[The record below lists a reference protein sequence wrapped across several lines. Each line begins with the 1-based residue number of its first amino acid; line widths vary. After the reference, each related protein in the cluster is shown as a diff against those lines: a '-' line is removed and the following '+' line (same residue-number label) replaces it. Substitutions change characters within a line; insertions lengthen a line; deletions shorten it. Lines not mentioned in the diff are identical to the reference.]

1 MWNLEK
7 EAKEELII
15 SAENDLKPVIYIIS
29 DSVGDTAELVARA
42 AVSQFNYDTLEIRR
56 VPYVNDPN
64 EITEI
69 VEEAGTFNSLIAY
82 TLVLPELREVLV
94 REAVKRGIPTLDIM
108 TPMIDAISAVI
119 HCQPKLEPGLVRKM
133 DEEYFRKVEAIEFAV
148 KCDDGKD
155 ARGITRA
162 DLVVIGVSRT
172 SKTPLCM
179 YLAHKRIMAANVP
192 LVPEVSPP
200 EEIFQLPAHKL
211 IGLRIHP
218 QQLNEI
224 RRERL
229 KTLGLASNA
238 DYVSMERIH
247 KELEYAED
255 IMKRTGC
262 PVIDV
267 TNKAVEE
274 TASRV
279 LEIYFRQEKRGR

>member
-1 MWNLEK
+1 
-7 EAKEELII
+7 
-15 SAENDLKPVIYIIS
+15 
-29 DSVGDTAELVARA
+29 VGDTAELVARA
-42 AVSQFNYDTLEIRR
+42 AASQFNQDAVEIRL

-64 EITEI
+64 EIPEI
-69 VEEAGTFNSLIAY
+69 VEEAGAFNSLIAY
-82 TLVLPELREVLV
+82 TLVLPELRDVLV
-94 REAVKRGIPTLDIM
+94 REAAKRGIPTLDIM
-108 TPMIDAISAVI
+108 TPMINAISAI
-119 HCQPKLEPGLVRKM
+119 INCPPKLEPGLVRKT
-133 DEEYFRKVEAIEFAV
+133 DEKYYRKVEAIEFAV

-200 EEIFQLPAHKL
+200 EEIFRLPPHKL
-211 IGLRIHP
+211 IGLSIQP

-229 KTLGLASNA
+229 RTLGLTSNA

-255 IMKRTGC
+255 IMKKTGC

-274 TASRV
+274 TASKV
-279 LEIYFRQEKRGR
+279 LEIYFKGERCDV